1 MKKISLISLGCPKN
15 LVDSE
20 NILALLGE
28 KKYVLTDVS
37 EADLVILNTC
47 AFIKPAVEET
57 KEYIKKLISE
67 KKKLLVVG
75 CFVQRYKEKL
85 KKYSGISGFVG
96 VGNPKKVISAVEDI
110 FNNKR
115 PVIIS
120 QNFTHKKN
128 FPRFILTYPY
138 AYIKISEGCNNFCSY
153 CLIPFLRGNLRS
165 RKEKDIIDEAISLQ
179 KIGIKELILISQDT
193 TSYGRDLK
201 DGSTFTSLLK
211 KLTKL
216 QFSWIRILYTYPSH
230 IDHSLIEVIRKN
242 KKICS
247 YLDVPIQHAHP
258 EILKKMGRPIM
269 DYEKFFEELRKKIP
283 DIHLRTTFIVGFPGE
298 DESSFNELLRF
309 LSKYKFDRAGFF
321 KYSREKFT
329 PAYGMLNQIDSKT
342 KNERLKLAY
351 QLQKRISDNI
361 RKSFI
366 GKKMDVIIEE
376 ISEDGYAFGR
386 TERDAPEID
395 EGVIIKGNSELL
407 KDKLGEIVKVKMIAS
422 KDYNLI
428 GEIV

>member
-298 DESSFNELLRF
+298 KEEHFNF
-309 LSKYKFDRAGFF
+309 LFNFIKKMKFDRVGFF
-321 KYSREKFT
+321 KYFREKGTSAYNFPDQIPEEVKEERMRKLIELQKTISREK
-329 PAYGMLNQIDSKT
+329 L
-342 KNERLKLAY
+342 
-351 QLQKRISDNI
+351 
-361 RKSFI
+361 
-366 GKKMDVIIEE
+366 KKMVGEKIDVLIDKKGEKF
-376 ISEDGYAFGR
+376 YLGR
-386 TERDAPEID
+386 TEYDAPEID
-395 EGVIIKGNSELL
+395 GTVYVKGEKLKIGGIYKVKIIKS
-407 KDKLGEIVKVKMIAS
+407 A
-422 KDYNLI
+422 DYDLY
-428 GEIV
+428 GVF